1 MPSLPTPDSTTR
13 PGGSSAVS
21 ASDAR
26 VYRYA
31 MVFTVVTVALGSMV
45 CATDSSSACPA
56 WPVCYADQVGPAVQT
71 GWLEN
76 PAIEFI
82 HRVISF
88 TCLVL
93 LGYAGWVG
101 RKYSD
106 VRLRVFPWVG
116 LAMAIGS
123 AVFGMMIVLFT
134 LPLALG
140 LLDLGFALVAA
151 VLITV
156 ASQAASGRTVAST
169 DVGARRVR
177 ALAGTASGVLVAMH
191 LFGSYVAGRTDTGF
205 ASFTRCLS
213 WPMWHVLDID
223 GHPELQRLRIG
234 LAVSAIVLIGAAVA
248 LAWARPRLRST
259 AALVVALLVAEIGL
273 GLKINSQG
281 LASAQTNG
289 IDAGLAVSYA
299 LTAVALFWAVARLLG
314 RAWPSPVTVEVAPS
328 RETID
333 TRA

>member
-1 MPSLPTPDSTTR
+1 MPSSPSIR
-13 PGGSSAVS
+13 S
-21 ASDAR
+21 ASRTPVSERDAR
-26 VYRYA
+26 IYRYA
-31 MVFTVVTVALGSMV
+31 TLFTAVTVALGAMV

-56 WPVCYADQVGPAVQT
+56 WPACYADQVGPAVQA

-101 RKYSD
+101 RKYAD

-140 LLDLGFALVAA
+140 LLDLGFALVAL

-156 ASQAASGRTVAST
+156 ASQAASGRTVT
-169 DVGARRVR
+169 GGVPRVR
-177 ALAGTASGVLVAMH
+177 ALAGSASAVLVTMH
-191 LFGSYVAGRTDTGF
+191 LLGSYVAGRTDSGF

-213 WPMWHVLDID
+213 WPLWHVLDID
-223 GHPELQRLRIG
+223 GHPGLQRVRIG
-234 LAVSAIVLIGAAVA
+234 LAAGAVVLIVAAAA
-248 LAWARPRLRST
+248 LAWARPHLRS
-259 AALVVALLVAEIGL
+259 AAALLVALLIAELGL
-273 GLKINSQG
+273 GLVINSQG

-289 IDAGLAVSYA
+289 IEAGLAVTYS

-314 RAWPSPVTVEVAPS
+314 RAWPAPS
-328 RETID
+328 PAAGQAVAREN
-333 TRA
+333 AQAGV